1 MCIEISTLYQLNK
14 TFAGELCANHNSQ
27 FMQDHGGFNIWN
39 RILKSCLLS
48 KLGDLTEIVW

>member
-27 FMQDHGGFNIWN
+27 FMQSKSEIAFWN
-39 RILKSCLLS
+39 LAFL
-48 KLGDLTEIVW
+48 VN

>member
-1 MCIEISTLYQLNK
+1 MCIEISTLNQLNK

-27 FMQDHGGFNIWN
+27 FMQDHWGFNIWN